1 MSTRAVYEFIS
12 SDKFAPKKVSIYK
25 HHDGYPE
32 GAVQFIWSA
41 YHDTL
46 PSTEYHSPIRDKL
59 VVGFIKNNAG
69 HGLIQIT
76 SGRSVHG
83 DLDYY
88 YEIHD
93 DEEVTVKC
101 FERDWDSDYSFKL
114 LWEYSME
121 EAWQRFTSDGQEHS
135 SKYRLGEIV

>member
-12 SDKFAPKKVSIYK
+12 SDEFAPKKVSVYK
-25 HHDGYPE
+25 HHDGYPQ
-32 GAVQFIWSA
+32 GAVNFIWSA

-46 PSTEYHSPIRDKL
+46 PSTKYHSPIRDKL

-69 HGLIQIT
+69 RGLIQIT
-76 SGRSVHG
+76 SGRSAHG

-93 DEEVTVKC
+93 DPDITVKC
-101 FERDWDSDYSFKL
+101 FERDWDSNYSFKFI
-114 LWEYSME
+114 WEYPIA

-135 SKYRLGEIV
+135 KKYRLKA

>member
-12 SDKFAPKKVSIYK
+12 SKKFVPKKVSIYK
-25 HHDGYPE
+25 HHDGYPQ
-32 GAVQFIWSA
+32 GAVKFIMSA
-41 YHDTL
+41 YFETQID
-46 PSTEYHSPIRDKL
+46 TEYHSSVRDKL

-76 SGRSVHG
+76 SGRSAHG

-93 DEEVTVKC
+93 DADITVKC
-101 FERDWDSDYSFKL
+101 FERDWDSNYSFKFI
-114 LWEYSME
+114 WEYPIA

-135 SKYRLGEIV
+135 KKYRLKA